1 MSEQY
6 DLKQTLAESRPVG
19 IWRML
24 TGYHLLYI
32 GAFVCIGLA
41 AVAQTSF
48 YYLLRYFTDNVLGIP
63 DARNQL
69 VWVAAGFLGLAAL
82 QGTFTYVGGRWA
94 AQTSEGVTRRLR
106 DYLYD
111 QIQRLTFAYH
121 DKTPTGE
128 LIQRSTSD
136 VDALR
141 RFYGEESI
149 GFGRVIMLFVV
160 NFVALLTLNV
170 QLALISVVVVP
181 FVVIISV
188 YFFKKIGERYELFQ
202 EQEAKLSNTLQENLS
217 GVRVVRAFARQEY
230 EIDKFEGDNR
240 GRYDSG
246 RRLLLLHAVYWPTT
260 DIIVGV
266 QLVIGYA
273 VGALMA
279 IEGTITVGTFLAYMG
294 MLGWIMW
301 PIRNIGRLIVQM
313 SIALVSYDRV
323 SEIIRQDRE
332 PVDAGTYQPTGPLTG
347 DVVYDNV
354 TFAYEEDMAVLH
366 GISFHCPPGQAVAL
380 VGATGSGKTSLVN
393 LLPRFYEYEGSILLD
408 GVELRDYPRRYLR
421 EQIGVVQQEPFLFS
435 RTIRDN
441 ITYGVGRD
449 VTEDEIYKAADAA
462 AVHDVILGFP
472 KGYDTIVGEK
482 GVTLSGGQKQ
492 RITIARTLLKD
503 PAILILDDATSSV
516 DTETESSI
524 REALAEL
531 IPGRTTF
538 IIAHRIQ
545 TVMAADQILVLE
557 DGRVVQTGTHSELID
572 QPGTYQKIYRLQSQI
587 EDELQQDLASAV
599 APA

>member
-1 MSEQY
+1 MSDKY
-6 DLKQTLAESRPVG
+6 DLKQTLSDSRPVG

-24 TGYHLLYI
+24 TGYHLIYI

-48 YYLLRYFTDNVLGIP
+48 YYLLRYFTDNVLGVP
-63 DARNQL
+63 EARNQL
-69 VWVAAGFLGLAAL
+69 IWVAAGFIGLAVL
-82 QGTFTYVGGRWA
+82 QGTFTFIGGRWA

-111 QIQRLTFAYH
+111 QIQRLSFAYH
-121 DKTPTGE
+121 DRTPTGE

-181 FVVIISV
+181 FVVLISV
-188 YFFKKIGERYELFQ
+188 FFFKKIGERYELFQ

-217 GVRVVRAFARQEY
+217 GVRVVRAFARQDY
-230 EIDKFEGDNR
+230 EINKFEGDNR
-240 GRYDSG
+240 GRYESG
-246 RRLLLLHAVYWPTT
+246 RSLLLLHAIYWPTT
-260 DIIVGV
+260 DVIVGV

-279 IEGTITVGTFLAYMG
+279 MEGTITVGTFIAYMG

-301 PIRNIGRLIVQM
+301 PIRNVGRLIVQM

-323 SEIIRQDRE
+323 SEIIKQDRE

-347 DVVYDNV
+347 DVVYENV
-354 TFAYEEDMAVLH
+354 TFAYEEDMPVLH
-366 GISFHCPPGQAVAL
+366 GVSFHCPPGQSVAL
-380 VGATGSGKTSLVN
+380 VGSTGSGKTSLVN

-449 VTEDEIYKAADAA
+449 VTDEEIYRAADAA

-472 KGYDTIVGEK
+472 KGYDTVVGEK

-557 DGRVVQTGTHSELID
+557 GGRVVQTGTHSELLD
-572 QPGTYQKIYRLQSQI
+572 QPGTYQEIYRLQSQI
-587 EDELQQDLASAV
+587 EDELQEDLASAV
-599 APA
+599 VQA